1 MATQINACPYC
12 GVPSLGMK
20 FCINCGAQLH
30 IAATQT
36 LAVCPRCGASNP
48 GMQFCTNCGLRL
60 IMPPPQAP
68 VTPPPMPTPPKKE
81 VKVTRKYGALRAV
94 AAIFRIIGWMML
106 IGGSLFSIAAGVLMS
121 TGVTFLEQELPQIT
135 TASNEGIAIA
145 VGGIIV
151 SVVYGLLALAFADIC
166 SVLMDIEANTRQQ
179 AGSP

>member
-1 MATQINACPYC
+1 
-12 GVPSLGMK
+12 
-20 FCINCGAQLH
+20 
-30 IAATQT
+30 
-36 LAVCPRCGASNP
+36 
-48 GMQFCTNCGLRL
+48 
-60 IMPPPQAP
+60 
-68 VTPPPMPTPPKKE
+68 
-81 VKVTRKYGALRAV
+81 
-94 AAIFRIIGWMML
+94 MML